1 MQIGFRSPGR
11 LRTFR
16 WARIAIA
23 IVVVLLGTSSLAL
36 AARQGHKPSH
46 PKSHGQSHGKSHGR
60 GHGSLSISKQS
71 WGTAN
76 GQAVDLYTLS
86 NSNGM
91 MVKITNY
98 GGVVQSIWVPDRK
111 HKLTNVALGFP
122 NLSDYVNDFQNQPW
136 PAAGGSGD
144 TYFGAIIGR
153 YANRIAGA
161 EFSLNGTNY
170 PLGSG
175 PPCPTT
181 PTPNNGSNL
190 LHGGPN
196 SYNTQVW
203 SATTS
208 STSNAVS
215 LILTYTDPNCK
226 NGFPGTVQN
235 TVTYT
240 LDQNNSLGIAYK
252 ATTDKPTVVNF
263 TNHTYFNLAGEG
275 SGDIYGEKLAINSD
289 TFTPVDNN
297 LIPTGFASVAGTP
310 FDFRAM
316 KPIGRDIRN
325 ASAPQGNQLTI
336 AHGYDHNWVL
346 KGSGNRLASVAQDPN
361 TGIALWTYTTE
372 PGVQVYTGNFLV
384 GDLVGTSGHAYRQGD
399 AFTLE
404 TQHYPDSPHHQGDPQ
419 WPSVVL
425 NPGQTFNS
433 STTYRFSTAGPGFRH
448 NF

>member
-1 MQIGFRSPGR
+1 MQIGFRSPRR
-11 LRTFR
+11 LRT
-16 WARIAIA
+16 IACA
-23 IVVVLLGTSSLAL
+23 SVAVATAAGMLAMGGPAV
-36 AARQGHKPSH
+36 AAKHGHKSKH
-46 PKSHGQSHGKSHGR
+46 HKAHGH
-60 GHGSLSISKQS
+60 LSISKQS
-71 WGTAN
+71 WGSAN
-76 GQAVDLYTLS
+76 GHAVDLYTLR
-86 NSNGM
+86 NGNGM
-91 MVKITNY
+91 TVKITNY
-98 GGVVQSIWVPDRK
+98 GGVVQSIRVPDRTGQVK
-111 HKLTNVALGFP
+111 NVALGFP
-122 NLSDYVNDFQNQPW
+122 TLSDYVNDFQNQPW

-161 EFSLNGTNY
+161 DFSLNGKNY

-175 PPCPTT
+175 PPCPAT

-203 SATTS
+203 GA
-208 STSNAVS
+208 STSAAANSVS

-240 LDQNNSLGIAYK
+240 LTQGNALRIRYK
-252 ATTDKPTVVNF
+252 ATTDAPTVVNF
-263 TNHTYFNLAGEG
+263 TNHTYFNLGGEG
-275 SGDIYGEKLAINSD
+275 SGDIYGEKLALNSG
-289 TFTPVDNN
+289 TFTPVDTN

-316 KPIGRDIRN
+316 KPIGRDIRKAN
-325 ASAPQGNQLTI
+325 LPQGNQLTI

-346 KGSGNRLASVAQDPN
+346 KGSGNRLAAVAQDPSD
-361 TGIALWTYTTE
+361 GIVLWTYTTE

-384 GDLVGTSGHAYRQGD
+384 GDLVGTSGHTYRQGD

-404 TQHYPDSPHHQGDPQ
+404 TQHYPDSPHHIGDPQ

-425 NPGQTFNS
+425 NPGQVFNS
-433 STTYRFSTAGPGFRH
+433 TTTYKFTTAGPGFRH